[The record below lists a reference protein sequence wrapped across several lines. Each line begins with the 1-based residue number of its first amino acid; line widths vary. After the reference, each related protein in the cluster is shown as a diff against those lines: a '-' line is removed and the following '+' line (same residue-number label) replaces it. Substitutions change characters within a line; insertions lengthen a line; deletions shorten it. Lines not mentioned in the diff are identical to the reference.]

1 MSVMRLGYIHARVT
15 DLDEARR
22 HYVDTLGMQI
32 VQEEDPSGPAGGEVP
47 EAAAALMR
55 RPRRLFLKAWDE
67 WDHHSVVLEEI
78 TCCTEGK

>member
-32 VQEEDPSGPAGGEVP
+32 VQEEDP
-47 EAAAALMR
+47 AARYRRR
-55 RPRRLFLKAWDE
+55 RPR
-67 WDHHSVVLEEI
+67 
-78 TCCTEGK
+78 